1 MIVEPGQVRDV
12 RGPESIKELLKQ
24 LAEDG
29 QRLLRQE
36 VALAK
41 LEIGETLAL
50 LVVDGAHVAVGVV
63 LALLGA
69 MALTAFLIG
78 FIADVLLGRNYWLA
92 ALIVGAIF
100 TAIGGFLTRGAIAR
114 ARARRFRSKAVVEAV
129 REDPRV
135 PPEIKVEAARD
146 RFAVRP

>member
-1 MIVEPGQVRDV
+1 
-12 RGPESIKELLKQ
+12 
-24 LAEDG
+24 
-29 QRLLRQE
+29 
-36 VALAK
+36 
-41 LEIGETLAL
+41 
-50 LVVDGAHVAVGVV
+50 V
-63 LALLGA
+63 LGLLGA

-78 FIADVLLGRNYWLA
+78 FIADVLLGGNYWLA